1 VGCDKRKAR
10 YHDDLGLR
18 LVDWLSCIE
27 PARWPMA
34 AFEKPPDDL
43 ASSEQDRFPQGE
55 SRLAI

>member
-34 AFEKPPDDL
+34 TFEKPPDDL
-43 ASSEQDRFPQGE
+43 AFEKY
-55 SRLAI
+55 

>member
-1 VGCDKRKAR
+1 
-10 YHDDLGLR
+10 LR

-43 ASSEQDRFPQGE
+43 AFEKY
-55 SRLAI
+55 